1 MYINGKFT
9 NGNAKEEIQV
19 QNPAT
24 EEILDSVPRGT
35 PQDVEAAV
43 TAARSAFE
51 AWRKMGA
58 NERANLLH
66 EVAEKVH
73 KHREEIVR
81 LLTLEEGKPYSEN
94 DEEVEWVLNTF
105 RYYAELGR
113 HHRGSVLAAGS
124 PSQFNFIIKEPYGVV
139 GCIVPWNFPLL
150 LLAWKVAPALAAG
163 NTVVIKPS
171 EMTPLTALYLAEH
184 CFDHLPAGRGQCG
197 DRLRRRDRRAAR
209 QAP

>member
-1 MYINGKFT
+1 MRPMYINGKFT

-35 PQDVEAAV
+35 PEDVEAAV
-43 TAARSAFE
+43 QAARSAFE

-58 NERANLLH
+58 NERASLLH

-73 KHREEIVR
+73 AHREEIAR
-81 LLTLEEGKPYSEN
+81 LLTLEEGKPLTEN
-94 DEEVEWVLNTF
+94 EEEVEWVLNTF

-113 HHRGSVLAAGS
+113 HHRGSVLAAGAS
-124 PSQFNFIIKEPYGVV
+124 SQFNFIIKEPYGVV
-139 GCIVPWNFPLL
+139 GCIVPWNYPLL

-163 NTVVIKPS
+163 NTV
-171 EMTPLTALYLAEH
+171 
-184 CFDHLPAGRGQCG
+184 
-197 DRLRRRDRRAAR
+197 
-209 QAP
+209 